1 MVCCVRSPSAT
12 SDSEALN
19 DIPRYARHVNPAQ
32 DTPPEIQARMDEA
45 YRRMSAQEKF
55 ERAMGLSAML
65 RALTLDHLRALHPD
79 ESERQL
85 QIRLLLRTVPA
96 SVVQQAFGWLPPDA
110 RVEQDAELEVL
121 LARAESEALRAG
133 PERSDGPKT

>member
-1 MVCCVRSPSAT
+1 VRSPSAT

-65 RALTLDHLRALHPD
+65 RALTLDHLRALHPN

-96 SVVQQAFGWLPPDA
+96 SVVQHAFGWLPPDA

-133 PERSDGPKT
+133 SGRDGGPKT

>member
-1 MVCCVRSPSAT
+1 MNG
-12 SDSEALN
+12 D
-19 DIPRYARHVNPAQ
+19 PRYARPVNPAQ

-79 ESERQL
+79 ESER
-85 QIRLLLRTVPA
+85 RLLRTVPA

-110 RVEQDAELEVL
+110 SVEQDAELEVL
-121 LARAESEALRAG
+121 QARAESEALRAG
-133 PERSDGPKT
+133 SGRDGGPKT